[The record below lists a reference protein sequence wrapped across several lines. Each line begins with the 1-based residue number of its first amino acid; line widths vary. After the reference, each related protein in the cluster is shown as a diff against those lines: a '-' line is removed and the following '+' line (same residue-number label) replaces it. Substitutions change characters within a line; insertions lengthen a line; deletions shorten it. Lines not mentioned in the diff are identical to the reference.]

1 MTHMYLYR
9 SASVL
14 QMGRCLYDTM
24 WDGQEIQKISVGL
37 VDQNSEPITSLL
49 DEHWSTN
56 VVIELER

>member
-1 MTHMYLYR
+1 
-9 SASVL
+9 
-14 QMGRCLYDTM
+14 M